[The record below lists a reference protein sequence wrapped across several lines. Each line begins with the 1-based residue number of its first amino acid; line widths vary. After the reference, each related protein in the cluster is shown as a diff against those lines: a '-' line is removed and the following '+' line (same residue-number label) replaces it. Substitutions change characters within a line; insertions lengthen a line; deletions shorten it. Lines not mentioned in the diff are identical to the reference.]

1 MKSLKLAATI
11 GLALALAACG
21 GAEEPEEAEETVE
34 AVASDAALPSETA
47 AATEAAETPTEEA
60 TPSAA
65 AAATPAVAAA
75 AASVEPA
82 SFAMCKACHSV
93 QPGKNGIGP
102 SLAGIMGTK
111 AGDVAGFEF
120 SPAMIASGLTWNDS
134 TMDAYLK
141 DPRGVV
147 PGTKMAFAGMKDD
160 AKRKEVIAYLKTL

>member
-1 MKSLKLAATI
+1 
-11 GLALALAACG
+11 
-21 GAEEPEEAEETVE
+21 
-34 AVASDAALPSETA
+34 
-47 AATEAAETPTEEA
+47 
-60 TPSAA
+60 
-65 AAATPAVAAA
+65 
-75 AASVEPA
+75 
-82 SFAMCKACHSV
+82 MCKACHSV